1 MQAKQL
7 FALAL
12 FALAVGGATAQQA
25 SYGQS
30 INLEA
35 AKKLAAAAEAEARKL
50 NLSVAIS
57 IVDTHGFPVFFE
69 VQDDT
74 QSASVN
80 LAVQKARTA
89 AMLRRPTKALEDG
102 VGSGRHALLSLP
114 DTILIEGGEPIVV
127 NGKIIGA
134 IGVSGGASAQD
145 GTIAR
150 GALAA
155 TK

>member
-1 MQAKQL
+1 MQAKHL
-7 FALAL
+7 FTGALL
-12 FALAVGGATAQQA
+12 ALAVGGAAAQQA
-25 SYGQS
+25 SYGHS

-35 AKKLAAAAEAEARKL
+35 ARKLAAAAEVEAHKL
-50 NLSVAIS
+50 NISVAIS

-69 VQDDT
+69 VLDDT

-80 LAVQKARTA
+80 IAVQKARTA

-102 VGSGRHALLSLP
+102 VGGGRNALLSLP
-114 DTILIEGGEPIVV
+114 DTILIEGGEPIIV
-127 NGKIIGA
+127 NGKVIGA
-134 IGVSGGASAQD
+134 IGISGGSSAQD